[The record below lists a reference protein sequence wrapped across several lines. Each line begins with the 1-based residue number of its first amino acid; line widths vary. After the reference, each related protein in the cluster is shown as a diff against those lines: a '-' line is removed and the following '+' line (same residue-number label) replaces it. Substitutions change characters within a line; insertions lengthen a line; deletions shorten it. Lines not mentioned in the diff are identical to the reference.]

1 MASHSDHWRLDGVL
15 PDPAALQKEPRLRG
29 VRQLSSRQL
38 PGKAGVV
45 RLPQGSPAL
54 CSIRKRTRLSSV
66 TGGIRLFGR
75 RVEQLH
81 LAFQHRQIFLQLFNL
96 MFDLSFVMLK
106 QGCPLFQRRVALTD
120 QPDELTD
127 FFDRHAGSF

>member
-1 MASHSDHWRLDGVL
+1 
-15 PDPAALQKEPRLRG
+15 
-29 VRQLSSRQL
+29 
-38 PGKAGVV
+38 
-45 RLPQGSPAL
+45 
-54 CSIRKRTRLSSV
+54 
-66 TGGIRLFGR
+66 
-75 RVEQLH
+75 
-81 LAFQHRQIFLQLFNL
+81 